1 MMTMFK
7 SDWQNKFNALDP
19 NKHTFLRDA
28 VLLISELV
36 PLKELS
42 ESHRKPNIT
51 SIVSTLILELD
62 RRLSR
67 QLDTVLHH
75 PDFQSLESNW
85 RQVQYLCHQP
95 VSRQRTKLKL
105 LNMNWQEVSKD
116 LNQSYSIKQTR
127 LFNFIG
133 NHELNTLGGQPFGCI
148 AFTEPVSMDLSLNSD
163 FDDMYTLG
171 LISQLG
177 EQTLCPMLSSPNR
190 QFFSDTGADWLT
202 NTTRIKKI
210 LQSPDYIAWQ
220 ELRMMPSA
228 RFLGLAIPSIKLRE
242 RYNHRR
248 AGFLYQESAETLWGT
263 ACIAFLGIIM
273 REHHRIGWFGFLKA
287 RWNDRNQGSVISW
300 DGGEQSDM
308 YQECDTYLFGKIAT
322 FYSNQGFVPLTRNNL
337 TGKLLFNGNNS
348 VWAPKDNDNDKV
360 LAQLQTT
367 LMCCRIAHYL
377 KVQVREMIGSFTDI
391 RECEQF
397 LRNWI
402 EKFSSNVSYANEE
415 TLAKYPLSK
424 AHVSINESRTNP
436 GHFSCT
442 LKIVPQYQFDH
453 FNGEVVLTTEL
464 GEMMK

>member
-1 MMTMFK
+1 MFK
-7 SDWQNKFNALDP
+7 SDWQNKFNAL
-19 NKHTFLRDA
+19 NHTEHTFLRDA
-28 VLLISELV
+28 ILLISELLPDDEV
-36 PLKELS
+36 NNLVKD
-42 ESHRKPNIT
+42 R
-51 SIVSTLILELD
+51 SIISVISQLILELD
-62 RRLSR
+62 TRLSK
-67 QLDTVLHH
+67 QLDTILHH
-75 PDFQSLESNW
+75 SEFQSLEANW
-85 RQVQYLCHQP
+85 RQIQYLCHQP

-105 LNMNWQEVSKD
+105 LDMNWQEVSKD

-127 LFNFIG
+127 LFNVIG

-148 AFTEPVSMDLSLNSD
+148 AFTAPISIDLSINSD

-177 EQTLCPMLSSPNR
+177 EQTLCPMLSSPDR
-190 QFFSDTGADWLT
+190 QFFSDIGADWLT

-210 LQSPDYIAWQ
+210 LQSPDYLAWQ
-220 ELRMMPSA
+220 ELRAMPSA
-228 RFLGLAIPSIKLRE
+228 RFLGLAMPSIKLRE
-242 RYNHRR
+242 RYTHRR
-248 AGFLYQESAETLWGT
+248 AGFLYQESTETLWGN

-287 RWNDRNQGSVISW
+287 RWNDKDQGSVIGWNVAERTES
-300 DGGEQSDM
+300 
-308 YQECDTYLFGKIAT
+308 YHECDAYLFGKIAT
-322 FYSNQGFVPLTRNNL
+322 FYSNQGFIPLARNNL

-348 VWAPKDNDNDKV
+348 VWAPSDNDNDKV

-367 LMCCRIAHYL
+367 LMCCRVAHYL
-377 KVQVREMIGSFTDI
+377 KVQVREMIGSFADI

-402 EKFSSNVSYANEE
+402 EKFSSNVNYANEE

-424 AHVSINESRTNP
+424 AHVSINESVTNP